1 MELPMND
8 YLATLREM
16 RDKALQGGGAE
27 RIMQLHSSGKLTA
40 RQQLTLLL
48 DAGSF
53 QELDALAT
61 HNISD
66 FGMAEQRFP
75 GDGVVTSFGR
85 VDIQTPIHTL
95 VLYPEP
101 TLVKYHFMLTP
112 TNH

>member
-1 MELPMND
+1 MND

-16 RDKALQGGGAE
+16 RDKALQGGGAD

-85 VDIQTPIHTL
+85 DGYLSNYSAIASDPIGSHG
-95 VLYPEP
+95 YR
-101 TLVKYHFMLTP
+101 
-112 TNH
+112 